1 MSNVN
6 NSINEKINQKCSSIS
21 LEESSEP
28 NKDSTLNNSS
38 LSVQRNPLDN
48 QEFNDIINDN
58 IISLLTPDNFKNFIF
73 YFFKNDEQADIKS
86 KIIFVTILNSCKNY
100 FDDELMK
107 LFNEEECPLIMLN
120 WVYKNKSFF
129 KNPLVGGTIN
139 YELLN
144 LFHSILIFYDSINI
158 EPKDI
163 LNLKLY
169 EKLNKIKNII
179 NYYIN
184 INFINLINKIL
195 NNWKKI
201 VEDYYEK
208 QYITNYKIKRLGLKR
223 NREDQDTEAD
233 STDLNYINNIN
244 NKTNIN
250 KPIKKQLKVSF
261 NLNNN
266 EILYFNKDDVPKQ
279 ISLDKI
285 KSVKLN

>member
-1 MSNVN
+1 MSNIN
-6 NSINEKINQKCSSIS
+6 NSINEKINQNCSSIS
-21 LEESSEP
+21 LEESNEP
-28 NKDSTLNNSS
+28 NKDNTISNSS
-38 LSVQRNPLDN
+38 LSVQQNLLDG
-48 QEFNDIINDN
+48 QESNGKINDN
-58 IISLLTPDNFKNFIF
+58 IISLLAPDNFKNFIF

-86 KIIFVTILNSCKNY
+86 KIIFVSLLNSCKNY
-100 FDDELMK
+100 FDDDLMK
-107 LFNEEECPLIMLN
+107 LFNEEECTLIMLN

-129 KNPLVGGTIN
+129 KNPLVGGPIN
-139 YELLN
+139 FELLN

-158 EPKDI
+158 EPRDI

-169 EKLNKIKNII
+169 EKLNKLKNII

-195 NNWKKI
+195 NKWKKI
-201 VEDYYEK
+201 VEDFYEK
-208 QYITNYKIKRLGLKR
+208 QYITNYKINKLGLKR

-250 KPIKKQLKVSF
+250 KPIKKQFKVSF

-279 ISLDKI
+279 ISLDKN